1 MKIDKFLIVAVSLF
15 IVSCSGK
22 TSTETGGAS
31 NSEEELITISK
42 QQFETNKMEV
52 SKPIETTWYESVK
65 CKGIVEAMPGGIAQA
80 GSMLTGVVQDVLCAE
95 GDYVQQGKKL
105 CTVTCLEWIELQKN
119 YAETYTRFKQAE
131 TEYNR
136 IAALYDKG
144 VGSEKELMAYRS
156 EFQST
161 MAARNALKMK
171 LIMMNVSPEQTE
183 AGNIAQTFSIKAP
196 ISGYIAKMKA
206 VRGQTIEVNNAPFEI
221 INPDKLHLKLMLFE
235 NEAGK
240 INLNQDV
247 EFRIL
252 SKPDE
257 IIKASIYKIGKS
269 IDNETKSVISFA
281 WIDKNVQ
288 ARLINNTFVD
298 AEIKTDIR
306 TITALP
312 TEAVVKTSIG
322 NFVLVLEKLDAKNY
336 YFRKEKIETGLSSET
351 FIEVKTG
358 LVNKN
363 VLTKGAFN
371 LIVE

>member
-1 MKIDKFLIVAVSLF
+1 
-15 IVSCSGK
+15 
-22 TSTETGGAS
+22 
-31 NSEEELITISK
+31 
-42 QQFETNKMEV
+42 
-52 SKPIETTWYESVK
+52 
-65 CKGIVEAMPGGIAQA
+65 
-80 GSMLTGVVQDVLCAE
+80 
-95 GDYVQQGKKL
+95 
-105 CTVTCLEWIELQKN
+105 
-119 YAETYTRFKQAE
+119 
-131 TEYNR
+131 
-136 IAALYDKG
+136 
-144 VGSEKELMAYRS
+144 
-156 EFQST
+156 
-161 MAARNALKMK
+161 
-171 LIMMNVSPEQTE
+171 
-183 AGNIAQTFSIKAP
+183 
-196 ISGYIAKMKA
+196 
-206 VRGQTIEVNNAPFEI
+206 
-221 INPDKLHLKLMLFE
+221 MLFE